1 MASYTHKAG
10 GTVKFTGALAKAN
23 FEREQSIVMLG
34 MLQRAGKEISALM
47 RKETEP
53 YDFEKTLSQSI
64 TWRTSKNSGNIP
76 NPEHMIDA
84 PSANNAVDV
93 GSHAPHA
100 WYREYGAGEHTS
112 SEGANE
118 FLANMKRWAEEKLD
132 LHPDRSKADMGIL
145 WAIIKSIR
153 KGPDA
158 IRHEQGKQPFVAP
171 VEPEIPGIASQI
183 SQDALTQMWAK
194 LERKYKP

>member
-10 GTVKFTGALAKAN
+10 GAVKFTGALAKAN

-100 WYREYGAGEHTS
+100 WYREYGAGTHTS
-112 SEGANE
+112 KEGSEA
-118 FLANMKRWAEEKLD
+118 FLANMRAWVQEKIGINPDGSDEE
-132 LHPDRSKADMGIL
+132 RGIF
-145 WAIIKSIR
+145 WAIVKSIR
-153 KGPDA
+153 NGPDA
-158 IRHEQGKQPFVAP
+158 QRSEQGKKPFVAP
-171 VEPEIPGIASQI
+171 VEPEISGIASQI